1 MATMNDD
8 GKTILE
14 ANWNYRAARVLHVA
28 NNLQIFTLLCEKP
41 MSVVELART
50 CNAKPHMLE
59 KLLIVCCAMGLLEKH
74 EAIYSITNLAE
85 TYLVAGRELY
95 QGDMIAHSANK
106 WDFWTHLEEKI
117 LLDKSL
123 PPDEDIQHQN
133 FIRAMHNI
141 TMAGRGKAIVEVLD
155 LTDRKQFFDVGGGPG
170 TYSILFCRRWP
181 ELKAVVFDLPE
192 TIAIARETIDRE
204 QMTDRISVREGS
216 WDTHDFDRNNDV
228 VLLSNILHGP
238 ESQAEMKLAKAF
250 DSLVSGGLVLI
261 QEFLLNDEKTGP
273 LIPALFNIMVGTFS
287 QKELFTHTEQ
297 AGFIKTEILLD
308 RPDLGATW
316 ISGTKP

>member
-1 MATMNDD
+1 MTTSPD
-8 GKTILE
+8 TIFE
-14 ANWNYRAARVLHVA
+14 SMWNYRVARVLHVA

-50 CNAKPHMLE
+50 CNANPPMLE

-74 EAIYSITNLAE
+74 KAIYSITNLAE

-106 WDFWTHLEEKI
+106 WDFWTHLEEEV
-117 LLDKSL
+117 LLDKSP
-123 PPDEDIQHQN
+123 PPDKDIQHQN

-141 TMAGRGKAIVEVLD
+141 TMAGRGEAIVEVLD
-155 LTDRKQFFDVGGGPG
+155 LTRRKQLFDVGGGPG

-181 ELKAVVFDLPE
+181 ALKAVVFDLPE

-204 QMTDRISVREGS
+204 GMADRVSVREGS
-216 WDTHDFDRNNDV
+216 WASHDFGQNNDV

-238 ESQAEMKLAKAF
+238 ESQAETKLAKAY

-273 LIPALFNIMVGTFS
+273 LLPALFNIMVGAFS
-287 QKELFTHTEQ
+287 RNELTTQVEQ
-297 AGFIKTEILLD
+297 AGFRKVELVLD
-308 RPDLGATW
+308 RPDLGGTW
-316 ISGTKP
+316 ISGTKA

>member
-1 MATMNDD
+1 MNKD

-14 ANWNYRAARVLHVA
+14 ANWNYRVARVLHVA

-41 MSVVELART
+41 MSVVELADT
-50 CNAKPHMLE
+50 CNAKPPMLE
-59 KLLIVCCAMGLLEKH
+59 KLLIACCAMGLLKKH
-74 EAIYSITNLAE
+74 EEIYSVTNLAE
-85 TYLVAGRELY
+85 TYLVAGREFY

-106 WDFWTHLEEKI
+106 WDFWTHLEDEVLQEKAP
-117 LLDKSL
+117 
-123 PPDEDIQHQN
+123 PPDAEIQHEN

-141 TMAGRGKAIVEVLD
+141 TMSGRGEAIVEVLD
-155 LTDRKQFFDVGGGPG
+155 LSGRKQFFDVGGGPG

-181 ELKAVVFDLPE
+181 ELEAVVFDLPE

-216 WDTHDFDRNNDV
+216 WDTHDFGRNNDV

-261 QEFLLNDEKTGP
+261 QDFLLNDEKTGP
-273 LIPALFNIMVGTFS
+273 LVPALFNIMVGAFS
-287 QKELFTHTEQ
+287 QSELVNHIEK
-297 AGFIKTEILLD
+297 AGFRQTRVLLD

-316 ISGTKP
+316 ISGAKP

>member
-1 MATMNDD
+1 MNDD
-8 GKTILE
+8 GKSILE
-14 ANWNYRAARVLHVA
+14 ATWNYRTARVLHVTTH
-28 NNLQIFTLLCEKP
+28 LQIFTHLCEKP
-41 MSVVELART
+41 MSVIELART
-50 CNAKPHMLE
+50 CNAKPDMLE

-74 EAIYSITNLAE
+74 EDLYSVTKTAE

-106 WDFWTHLEEKI
+106 WDFWTHLDEEV
-117 LLDKSL
+117 LQEQA
-123 PPDEDIQHQN
+123 PPPNEEIQHQN

-141 TMAGRGKAIVEVLD
+141 TMSGRGQAIVDTAD
-155 LTDRKQFFDVGGGPG
+155 LSGRKQLFDVGGGPG

-181 ELKAVVFDLPE
+181 KLKAVVLDVPK
-192 TIAIARETIDRE
+192 TIAIARDMIDRE
-204 QMTDRISVREGS
+204 QMTDRIGVLAGS
-216 WDTHDFDRNNDV
+216 WDTHDFGRNNDV

-238 ESQAEMKLAKAF
+238 ESQAEMKLTKAYE
-250 DSLVSGGLVLI
+250 SLVSGGLVLI

-273 LIPALFNIMVGTFS
+273 LIPALFNIRVGTFS
-287 QKELFTHTEQ
+287 RKELFAHTEQ

-316 ISGTKP
+316 IAGTKP

>member
-1 MATMNDD
+1 MNGND
-8 GKTILE
+8 KSILE

-28 NNLQIFTLLCEKP
+28 NNLQIFTLLFKKP
-41 MSVVELART
+41 MSVVELADT
-50 CNAKPHMLE
+50 CSAKGPMLE
-59 KLLIVCCAMGLLEKH
+59 KLLIACCAMGLLKKH
-74 EAIYSITNLAE
+74 QEIYSLTNLSA

-106 WDFWTHLEEKI
+106 WDFWTHLEDEILQEKSPPAD
-117 LLDKSL
+117 DK
-123 PPDEDIQHQN
+123 IQHQN

-141 TMAGRGKAIVEVLD
+141 TMSGRGDAIVEVLD
-155 LTDRKQFFDVGGGPG
+155 LSGRKQLFDVGGGPG
-170 TYSILFCRRWP
+170 VYSILFCRRWP

-192 TIAIARETIDRE
+192 TIAIAQEIIDRE
-204 QMTDRISVREGS
+204 QMADRISVREGS
-216 WDTHDFDRNNDV
+216 WDSQDFGLNNDV

-238 ESQAEMKLAKAF
+238 ESRAEMKLAKAY

-261 QEFLLNDEKTGP
+261 QDFLLNDEKTGP
-273 LIPALFNIMVGTFS
+273 LLAALFNIMVGAFS

-297 AGFIKTEILLD
+297 AGFIQTEILLD